1 MGTGGIYTAFLE
13 MKVSNRKG
21 EVAMRKP
28 SIWEVLFVSLLML
41 PSGCSD
47 DGGPE
52 CERGTEGCEC
62 LAGDE
67 PCSSYELLCQEGVC
81 VSCDLGE
88 QGCGCLPDETCTTP
102 DMICKDGRCV
112 SGLKPPPDPKCYT
125 PCRQG
130 LFRSDGTYVPCSSE
144 GLMAGCLGGNE
155 CVDGSCVPAG
165 TGGIVLYDACM
176 SDTNCPDFQTC
187 INGVCYS
194 NCEDD
199 TECDGGRKC
208 HRHVCRIPCNTTDTP
223 CQGTDRICVP
233 DDGENGFCMPS
244 MGPSGTAQN
253 EVVGT
258 FALSSRFLVFSNVK
272 QSAEIYLS
280 NESPLYATFKL
291 KKKRHVEYRTDGQ
304 VVVTSDGGTPLH
316 WLLFGEDGA
325 AVRDME
331 VEVVL
336 EPYQERKIVFA
347 GATNGELSRWDG
359 TIEVSQPNMGSRELN
374 MSYVSKADGQWLGR
388 MYYFASFSDEGI
400 DEWLGGQPISVVKNA
415 FLHRW
420 QAFKD
425 GTNNMTLDEFLAC
438 INSTLQGTWKW
449 ARIQE
454 YPGCSGLGACYP
466 YDNTQGYSRYTDNKE
481 DYPIP
486 TGMVEFPIAV
496 NLKEDASA
504 ANLTGR
510 IVSDVTLHYVGD
522 PAVSIDLEMEPAQCT
537 ANTAGTVICKITGFQ
552 TLVLVGGRYQVPD
565 PAGDT
570 SCQTYAG
577 ESYALEKTPW
587 LVPGFKL
594 GTAIEDDR
602 LYRYECRDTR
612 LPFSDPGLLRLN
624 PGYAVSNPI
633 PDGRTRLRTITLV
646 DGVLVNQ
653 EEILIIFKEH
663 FESFMGADDVEGFSA
678 YGLMRLARNAAEL
691 DSTAFEGNDVPETRT
706 FDYNFQTGCGQEL
719 LDEIGDAVGVTYDL
733 NDAAHLAALANVVV
747 RGGPDP
753 AGMTPLVDGS
763 TDDLQE
769 KVHFYCDE
777 TGLIDNYHP
786 DFPSLT
792 VPCPES
798 SEVRYFTLRKLR
810 AGVDATNTHVME
822 VAGTC
827 AEQFQVGII
836 DYNIEI
842 GTDSDGYADATDVY
856 HDTVQVDVIEKAPC
870 WTTVQNWMYQ
880 SEGIDPLNPP
890 AGVDYYIRMD
900 PVWRCAD
907 STRVYCSEDRDNLK
921 TGKQFFSQAAT
932 SQAVFVSAQA
942 EVNDAFRYKTRFRS
956 RTGQS
961 IGFAPDIC
969 QLESNAIPY
978 CYDPAAIE
986 KLVERINCATW
997 LYTYKSNDIGA
1008 VSQDTLDGLRS
1019 FLRTNYAYQMQELDA
1034 QGDLLPVPI
1043 IHEGFERLFSELL
1056 IMMGDEAY
1064 TAAFASRFDLAG
1076 SSLRSFEGELFEPEG
1091 INLSGGAGFEMYTLY
1106 QAVQYYQMALDRFY
1120 SLSPMIWRALND
1132 FDKDHTFITKDT
1144 VTAYFDRLVRAST
1157 QKSRAQSEI
1166 AKRYQKFNRPDLA
1179 RRVVQRAYT
1188 ATYLES
1194 IVLSRMMLKMEAVV
1208 KLADWPQISERVEF
1222 AQTGYRSALLDMR
1235 EVYDTLTNQE
1245 TVFGYAPEYIPF
1257 PALQGY
1263 TANAFEKM
1271 LDMAKDK
1278 LAVAADKEVSALESG
1293 RDYNTDAASFQS
1305 ELVSIRNN
1313 YENQLADLCGT
1324 FEAEDGR
1331 VYPAISKYAYLHP
1344 NLATFPMNP
1353 CGLVQNGE
1361 IHEAMAEVDLA
1372 SLDIKIAQ
1380 TALENKIA
1388 EIEIEQ
1394 GRVETNCKLIAGT
1407 AQYIFDV
1414 DEDINGHKEQI
1425 RAAQIIKD
1433 TTHRIMS
1440 HAENIASLAK
1450 CSPLN
1455 GECAI
1460 STANSVILTAG
1471 YAAWETVFVGCEI
1484 GIALHEKEIDDLEA
1498 ARSQW
1503 VLERDCH
1510 YARADSDALVRTM
1523 VLDLGSLRI
1532 EVLKALQR
1540 FKLTSSRVIKLYHQ
1554 AQRLQDEQAET
1565 EQLSINVIAARN
1577 DPNVR
1582 IYKNDSVLTADRTF
1596 HEALRAAYMATK
1608 VYEYYTSQSYAP
1620 LIDLFLVRMV
1630 SHGDVT
1636 LESYLS
1642 ELEAAF
1648 FDFEDQYG
1656 NPDTRVLVLS
1666 LRDDILEIP
1675 RYDDDNLPLSDAGR
1689 KTLMREKLADV
1700 NLLDDRGYITIP
1712 FATRLSELSPLTRVH
1727 KIHYIEAQILGSDLG
1742 DAVARVYLRTRGTGT
1757 VRGVDGEKDF
1767 YRFPDRTAVVNAVVG
1782 GEREFADQLVYRT
1795 ERLRDRPMVNSHW
1808 ELVINQR
1815 DEKCNQDIDLQ
1826 SLDDIL
1832 INVYYTDFTEL

>member
-1 MGTGGIYTAFLE
+1 MWETRVWVCIFL
-13 MKVSNRKG
+13 
-21 EVAMRKP
+21 
-28 SIWEVLFVSLLML
+28 SLLL
-41 PSGCSD
+41 LAPGCSD
-47 DGGPE
+47 DGGGPS
-52 CERGTEGCEC
+52 CEPGTEGCEC
-62 LAGDE
+62 LTEGD
-67 PCSSYELLCQEGVC
+67 PCSSLELLCQEGIC

-88 QGCGCLPDETCTTP
+88 QGCGCLPDDSCTTP
-102 DMICKDGRCV
+102 DMICRDGRCV
-112 SGLKPPPDPKCYT
+112 SGIKPPPDPKCYT

-130 LFRSDGTYVPCSSE
+130 LFLPDGTYVPCSSE
-144 GLMAGCLGGNE
+144 GLMEGCIGGNE
-155 CVDGSCVPAG
+155 CVNGSCVPAG

-176 SDTNCPDFQTC
+176 SDTGCPDFQTC
-187 INGVCYS
+187 IDGDCYS

-199 TECDGGRKC
+199 SECDGGRKC
-208 HRHVCRIPCNTTDTP
+208 HRHVCRIPCNTSDNP

-233 DDGENGFCMPS
+233 EDGQNGFCMPS
-244 MGPSGTAQN
+244 MAPSGESQS
-253 EVVGT
+253 EVLGT
-258 FALSSRFLVFSNVK
+258 YALSRRFLVFSNVK
-272 QSAEIYLS
+272 QSAELYLS
-280 NESPLYATFKL
+280 NDSPLYATFKL
-291 KKKRHVEYRTDGQ
+291 KKKRHVEYHSDGQ
-304 VVVTSDGGTPLH
+304 VVVTSDDGTPLQ
-316 WLLFGEDGA
+316 WVLFGEDGA

-331 VEVVL
+331 VEVLV
-336 EPYQERKIVFA
+336 EPFKEKKIVVA
-347 GATNGELSRWDG
+347 GATNSELSRWDG
-359 TIEVSQPNMGSRELN
+359 TIEVSNPHMGQRELN
-374 MSYVSKADGQWLGR
+374 LKYVSKADGQWLGR

-400 DEWLGGQPISVVKNA
+400 DEWLAGQSISVVKNA

-420 QAFKD
+420 QNFKD
-425 GTNNMTLDEFLAC
+425 GTNNMTLDEFVAC

-466 YDNTQGYSRYTDNKE
+466 YDNPQGYSRYTDNIE
-481 DYPIP
+481 EYPIP
-486 TGMVEFPIAV
+486 TGMVEFPIAI
-496 NLKEDASA
+496 NLKEGSSA
-504 ANLTGR
+504 TSLTGR
-510 IVSDVTLHYVGD
+510 IVSDATLHYVGD
-522 PAVSIDLEMEPAQCT
+522 PAVTVDLEMDPTQCT
-537 ANTAGTVICKITGFQ
+537 ANSAGTVICQITGFNSV
-552 TLVLVGGRYQVPD
+552 VLVGGRYQVPD

-570 SCQTYAG
+570 SCQSYAG
-577 ESYALEKTPW
+577 STYTLQKTPW

-594 GTAIEDDR
+594 GTAVEEGR
-602 LYRYECRDTR
+602 LYRYECRDTQ
-612 LPFSDPGLLRLN
+612 LPFSDQDLLALN
-624 PGYAVSNPI
+624 PGYALSNPI
-633 PDGRTRLRTITLV
+633 PDGRTRLRAINLV

-653 EEILIIFKEH
+653 EEILVLFEEH
-663 FESFMGADDVEGFSA
+663 FESFMGADDTEGFSA

-691 DSTAFEGNDVPETRT
+691 DADAFDGNDVPETRT
-706 FDYNFQTGCGQEL
+706 FDYDFQTGCSQEL
-719 LDEIGDAVGVTYDL
+719 LDEIAAGIGVSYNLD
-733 NDAAHLAALANVVV
+733 NDAHLAALANVVV
-747 RGGPDP
+747 VGGPDP
-753 AGMTPLVDGS
+753 AGMTALADNN
-763 TDDLQE
+763 TDNLQE
-769 KVHFYCDE
+769 KVHFYCEE

-786 DFPSLT
+786 DFPSQT

-798 SEVRYFTLRKLR
+798 STVRFFTMRKLNAGAQATNAYVRGWAESCAASLEVR
-810 AGVDATNTHVME
+810 N
-822 VAGTC
+822 
-827 AEQFQVGII
+827 I
-836 DYNIEI
+836 DYNIEL
-842 GTDSDGYADATDVY
+842 DADQDGYTDATDVY
-856 HDTVQVDVIEKAPC
+856 HDTVQVEVISKGTGWMALE
-870 WTTVQNWMYQ
+870 NWMNE
-880 SEGIDPLNPP
+880 SEYVDPQNPP
-890 AGVDYYIRMD
+890 GGVDYYVRMD

-907 STRVYCSEDRDNLK
+907 STRAYCSEDRENLK
-921 TGKQFFSQAAT
+921 AGKEFFAEADT

-942 EVNDAFRYKTRFRS
+942 EVNNAFRYKTRFRS

-961 IGFAPDIC
+961 IGFAPEIC
-969 QLESNAIPY
+969 QPESNAIPY
-978 CYDPAAIE
+978 CYDPEAIE

-997 LYTYKSNDIGA
+997 LYTYKSTNIGA
-1008 VSQDTLDGLRS
+1008 VSQDALDGLRD
-1019 FLRTNYAYQMQELDA
+1019 FLRTNYAYKMQELDA

-1043 IHEGFERLFSELL
+1043 IHEGFERLLSELL

-1076 SSLRSFEGELFEPEG
+1076 SSLRSFEGELFEEGG
-1091 INLSGGAGFEMYTLY
+1091 INLSGGAGYEMYTLY

-1120 SLSPMIWRALND
+1120 ALSPMIWKALND
-1132 FDKDHTFITKDT
+1132 FDKDNTFITKDT

-1208 KLADWPQISERVEF
+1208 KLADWPQINERVEF
-1222 AQTGYRSALLDMR
+1222 AQTGYRAALLDMR

-1257 PALQGY
+1257 PAMDEY
-1263 TANAFEKM
+1263 DINAFEKM
-1271 LDMAKDK
+1271 MEVAVEK
-1278 LAVAADKEVSALESG
+1278 LSVAADKEAAALESS

-1344 NLATFPMNP
+1344 NLATFPMSP

-1372 SLDIKIAQ
+1372 SLDIKTAQ
-1380 TALENKIA
+1380 MALEDKIS

-1394 GRVETNCKLIAGT
+1394 ERVERQCDLIHGT
-1407 AQYIFDV
+1407 AEYVFDV
-1414 DEDINGHKEQI
+1414 DESINSHQEQV
-1425 RAAQIIKD
+1425 RAATIVKE
-1433 TTHRIMS
+1433 TTQRILE
-1440 HAENIASLAK
+1440 HAETLADLAS
-1450 CSPLN
+1450 CDPLS

-1460 STANSVILTAG
+1460 SAANAAILTAG
-1471 YAAWETVFVGCEI
+1471 YAVWETIFIGCDI
-1484 GIALHEKEIDDLEA
+1484 GIALHEKEIDKLEA
-1498 ARSQW
+1498 AKSRW
-1503 VLERDCH
+1503 LTERECD
-1510 YARADSDALVRTM
+1510 YALVDSDALVRTM
-1523 VLDLGSLRI
+1523 VLDLGSLRV
-1532 EVLKALQR
+1532 ELLKALQS
-1540 FKLTSSRVIKLYHQ
+1540 FKLASSRVTKLYHQ

-1565 EQLSINVIAARN
+1565 EQLAINEIAARN

-1596 HEALRAAYMATK
+1596 HDALRAAYMATK
-1608 VYEYYTSQSYAP
+1608 VFEYYTSQSYAP

-1642 ELEAAF
+1642 ELDAAF

-1666 LRDDILEIP
+1666 LRDDVMQVP
-1675 RYDDDNLPLSDAGR
+1675 RYGDDSLPLSDAER
-1689 KTLMREKLADV
+1689 KSLMREKLADV

-1727 KIHYIEAQILGSDLG
+1727 KINYIEAQILGSDLG

-1767 YRFPDRTAVVNAVVG
+1767 YRFPDRTAVVNAIVG
-1782 GEREFADQLVYRT
+1782 EEREFEDEYIYCN

-1826 SLDDIL
+1826 SLDDML
-1832 INVYYTDFTEL
+1832 IYVYYTDFTEL